1 MLTQRINILRILLLM
16 ILLILLVLSIY
27 NPLFLV
33 PAIGFSLFHGLN
45 NKTFLPIPFS
55 IFLLLLLGLREPY
68 YSFAVFALVLFLL
81 VVMFVNRD
89 RYFPIR

>member
-1 MLTQRINILRILLLM
+1 MLTQRISIGRILLLL
-16 ILLILLVLSIY
+16 LLILLILSIY

-33 PAIGFSLFHGLN
+33 PAIAFSLFHSLN
-45 NKTFLPIPFS
+45 NKSFLPIPFS

-68 YSFAVFALVLFLL
+68 YTFVVLALLLFLL
-81 VVMFVNRD
+81 LFMFVNRE